1 MCTYIVSTAATNW
14 MLIFTKLEPVSRLAA
29 VPVTHS

>member
-1 MCTYIVSTAATNW
+1 MYVYILSTVATNW